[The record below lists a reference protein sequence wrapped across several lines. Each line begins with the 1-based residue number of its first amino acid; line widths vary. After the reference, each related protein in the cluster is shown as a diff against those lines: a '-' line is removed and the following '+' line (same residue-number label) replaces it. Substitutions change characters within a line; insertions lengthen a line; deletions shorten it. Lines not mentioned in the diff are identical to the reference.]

1 MALENCGKSSLTKKI
16 TEYQIFNKNAQKKEG
31 FIKIIDTPGFC
42 YSTNKKTDKEELTNI
57 EEINNG
63 ISDLIKKY
71 KMKSS
76 LEDIHF
82 VLFFFL
88 EGTLLEG
95 AQTVL
100 KMFINANYN
109 VLFIINKSSDDSDNG
124 EPADI
129 RALQNFLDKNGL
141 KKLNIRDN
149 IICCN
154 IIPTK

>member
-1 MALENCGKSSLTKKI
+1 
-16 TEYQIFNKNAQKKEG
+16 
-31 FIKIIDTPGFC
+31 
-42 YSTNKKTDKEELTNI
+42 
-57 EEINNG
+57 
-63 ISDLIKKY
+63 
-71 KMKSS
+71 MKSS

-88 EGTLLEG
+88 EGTLLGG

-124 EPADI
+124 EAADI
-129 RALQNFLDKNGL
+129 RALQNFLDKNDL

-154 IIPTK
+154 ILELMIFLIEYLIY

>member
-1 MALENCGKSSLTKKI
+1 
-16 TEYQIFNKNAQKKEG
+16 
-31 FIKIIDTPGFC
+31 
-42 YSTNKKTDKEELTNI
+42 
-57 EEINNG
+57 
-63 ISDLIKKY
+63 
-71 KMKSS
+71 MKSS

-124 EPADI
+124 E
-129 RALQNFLDKNGL
+129 LQNFLDKNDL

-154 IIPTK
+154 ILELMIFLIEYLIY